1 MYNLNEEGVVV
12 HVWRVASWLSLLCVV
27 TFPRSVSSSVSGV
40 LADPGGAAVAGASCA
55 LTDQA
60 TGAVLTASSSVDGR
74 FTFPT
79 VLAGTCTLNVKLTGS
94 KTLEVKDIVV
104 TSREIRT
111 LGNLTLQLGEV
122 RESVSVAAEAAALQ
136 LASAER
142 SGILTGSQVNQI
154 ALQGRDVMA
163 LLQTIPGIVDSTAT
177 RETTSNTAGAG
188 IFREPLV

>member
-1 MYNLNEEGVVV
+1 MV
-12 HVWRVASWLSLLCVV
+12 HVWRVASLLFLFCAL
-27 TFPRSVSSSVSGV
+27 TFPQSVSSSVSGV
-40 LADPGGAAVAGASCA
+40 LVDPSGAAVAGASCT

-60 TGAVLTASSSVDGR
+60 TGAVLTAPSSVDGR

-79 VLAGTCTLNVKLTGS
+79 VLAGTYTLNVKLTGF

-163 LLQTIPGIVDSTAT
+163 LLQSIPGIVDTTAT
-177 RETTSNTAGAG
+177 RETTSDTAGAR